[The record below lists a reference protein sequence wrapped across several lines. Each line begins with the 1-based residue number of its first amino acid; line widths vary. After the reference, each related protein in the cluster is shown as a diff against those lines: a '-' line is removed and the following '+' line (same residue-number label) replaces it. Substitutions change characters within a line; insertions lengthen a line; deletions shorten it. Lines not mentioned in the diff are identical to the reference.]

1 MCTVN
6 FSESGVQTV
15 VKGKMWSLL
24 YKKERKKKVTDGE
37 EWDVCDGNDSML
49 LALKKERAF
58 PLLFQSF
65 LTERWRNNALSAF
78 LKYSN

>member
-1 MCTVN
+1 MWCVLWTG
-6 FSESGVQTV
+6 SESGVQTV

-37 EWDVCDGNDSML
+37 EWDVCDDNDSVL
-49 LALKKERAF
+49 LALKKEGAF

-78 LKYSN
+78 